1 MFKNTHNQFS
11 FKVNILLMDL
21 LIIITTVYTL
31 LWLNKHELPNI
42 FMFNSL
48 YLFSA
53 VIISSHYLSG
63 NYDFQKSKSR
73 LTTLIDTS
81 LAFLLSAAIIVFVN
95 YVFQK
100 ERSGI
105 FGRGILINTLLI
117 SLSFSFVLRLI
128 ISKFLHQNELKS
140 KWSFVLDL
148 ALTSAQEKTVSDL
161 NLKGYFS
168 FTDYKSI
175 QNEASKY
182 DSHNIIFLAKQT
194 NLNTTQLRDL
204 INRRKNGLF
213 VTDIVTFFEF
223 YFKKIPVDFID
234 IDWFLG
240 LSKLSLVESSWTPR
254 VKRLFDIFLSLLIL
268 VLTSPILLF
277 TMLIIK
283 LQDGGPIFYS
293 QIRGGLL
300 GKNFN
305 IYKLRS
311 MRINAESEGA
321 QWAKKNDDR
330 VTFIGNLIRKTRI
343 DEIPQLVNILKG
355 EMSFVGP
362 RPERPEFEIML
373 TEQIPFYQMR
383 SLVKPG
389 LTGWAQIMYP
399 YGSSIEDSKKKL
411 EFDLYYIKNFSLL
424 LELQIVVKTV
434 TAVFLAKG
442 R

>member
-11 FKVNILLMDL
+11 FKINILLLDL
-21 LIIITTVYTL
+21 LIIIATVYSL
-31 LWLNKHELPNI
+31 LWLYNHELPNLLL
-42 FMFNSL
+42 FNSL

-63 NYDFQKSKSR
+63 NYDFQKSKSK
-73 LTTLIDTS
+73 LTTLIDTF
-81 LAFLLSAAIIVFVN
+81 LAFLLSAAIIVLVN

-105 FGRGILINTLLI
+105 FGRGILVNVLFISLSLSFLLRLLI
-117 SLSFSFVLRLI
+117 SKLLY
-128 ISKFLHQNELKS
+128 QNELKS

-148 ALTSAQEKTVSDL
+148 SLTAEQEKTVKDI
-161 NLKGYFS
+161 NLKGDFS
-168 FTDYKSI
+168 LTDYQEI
-175 QNEASKY
+175 QNQGSKY

-194 NLNTTQLRDL
+194 YLNTTQLRDL

-234 IDWFLG
+234 IDWFLS
-240 LSKLSLVESSWTPR
+240 LSKLTLVESSWTPR
-254 VKRLFDIFLSLLIL
+254 IKRFFDLILSLIILIITSPVLIL
-268 VLTSPILLF
+268 VMLL
-277 TMLIIK
+277 IK
-283 LQDGGPIFYS
+283 LQDGGPVFYS
-293 QIRGGLL
+293 QVRSGLL

-311 MRINAESEGA
+311 MRIDAESEGA
-321 QWAKKNDDR
+321 KWATENDSR
-330 VTFIGNLIRKTRI
+330 VTFIGKVIRKARV
-343 DEIPQLVNILKG
+343 DEIPQLINIIKG

-362 RPERPEFEIML
+362 RPERPEFEIKL

-399 YGSSIEDSKKKL
+399 YGASVEDSKRKL

-424 LELQIVVKTV
+424 LELQIIAKTV